1 MLERR
6 HADQLD
12 ERGIEYIGFAV
23 DGAKRMQF
31 LINDLLSFSRVDPID
46 ILLVEDDPGDELI
59 TREAFEH
66 NEEGLDYLY
75 QRGKYQRRAGLI

>member
-31 LINDLLSFSRVDPID
+31 LINDLLSFSRVDP
-46 ILLVEDDPGDELI
+46 
-59 TREAFEH
+59 
-66 NEEGLDYLY
+66 
-75 QRGKYQRRAGLI
+75 

>member
-31 LINDLLSFSRVDPID
+31 LINDLLSFSRVDPSTSCSSKTI
-46 ILLVEDDPGDELI
+46 PGTNSSPGRRSSTTRRGWI
-59 TREAFEH
+59 TSISGASTS
-66 NEEGLDYLY
+66 G
-75 QRGKYQRRAGLI
+75 APA